1 MAKNKVTMR
10 DIADACGV
18 SVATVS
24 YVLNHSEK
32 EKISH
37 ETRLKIVK
45 TAADMH
51 YDPCILSQKP
61 AKHKSNL
68 IGIII
73 NLKESGNTAGKKM
86 IYYDLAAELSSR
98 IRALGFEA
106 LLMPTKDLDKDV
118 DVISRHSLDAVF
130 IIDVDGNTAQKIT
143 RDYYVP
149 VIFLDCEVNDPLFC
163 KIYPDYPAIFQK
175 AKEILNTDEP
185 FLMMED
191 IVNQDLRREI
201 ISRFPTKDIFINS
214 PGIDIRP
221 FLESHCQRKGI
232 ILGDLLGL
240 QVECLFESRNL
251 LIVSYLDNTR
261 TMMESSVIYVR
272 NRNKAVAA
280 VEALKNMLNLDYTP
294 KEGNRILQEYELW

>member
-1 MAKNKVTMR
+1 MR
-10 DIADACGV
+10 DIAEACGV

-51 YDPCILSQKP
+51 YDPYILSQKP

-68 IGIII
+68 VGIII
-73 NLKESGNTAGKKM
+73 NLKEAGNSAGKKM

-98 IRALGFEA
+98 IRTLGLEA

-118 DVISRHSLDAVF
+118 DVISTHGLDAVF

-149 VIFLDCEVNDPLFC
+149 VIFLDCEIKDPLFC
-163 KIYPDYPAIFQK
+163 KIYPDYPALFQK
-175 AKEILNTDEP
+175 AKEILNTDTP

-191 IVNQDLRREI
+191 IVNQDLKREI
-201 ISRFPTKDIFINS
+201 TRWFQTKDVFINV

-221 FLESHCQRKGI
+221 FLQSHRQNKGI

-240 QVECLFESRNL
+240 QTEFLFENRSL
-251 LIVSYLDNTR
+251 VIVSYLENTR
-261 TMMESSVIYVR
+261 SMMDSSVIYVR

-280 VEALKNMLNLDYTP
+280 VEALKDMLNLDYKP
-294 KEGNRILQEYELW
+294 NDGNRILLDYELW